1 MGNRD
6 RDVVEFRLLMESY
19 DGQFGHRRVGLPTVL
34 ELMLGPLVWLI
45 LGYNLVLIREWQSSD
60 YCIACALVGVVWSS
74 LVGPWFVCY
83 LCPGCG
89 LVYV

>member
-34 ELMLGPLVWLI
+34 ELMLV
-45 LGYNLVLIREWQSSD
+45 
-60 YCIACALVGVVWSS
+60 AA
-74 LVGPWFVCY
+74 
-83 LCPGCG
+83 G
-89 LVYV
+89 LAHFGLQFGTHP